1 MRGWP
6 QHGVAVR
13 KTWGMSDG
21 AHTAAVHQALETM
34 RSEDAEAAETAR
46 QAYQLLTGST
56 RLDRISQFTLQEF
69 LWRRLPTQW
78 VGVQP
83 DAWPEVTEALGRFF
97 ELLDMPRYA
106 EMARAP
112 ITRQVLAAYEAGD
125 DLGYEAYRRA
135 LSASEVVPPN
145 VPELEWGVTMDDE
158 EYGAY
163 RDTAAMLELAIEAG
177 ELTPGGPGWRARQ
190 RELTSEYLTL
200 PRPELGGDSYLDRIK
215 AEREA

>member
-1 MRGWP
+1 MHTP
-6 QHGVAVR
+6 PAVVR

-21 AHTAAVHQALETM
+21 AHTAAVQQALETM
-34 RSEDAEAAETAR
+34 RSEDPTTAETAQ

-78 VGVQP
+78 VSLEP
-83 DAWPEVTEALGRFF
+83 TDWPAVAEALGRFF
-97 ELLDMPRYA
+97 DLLDMPRYA
-106 EMARAP
+106 ELARAP
-112 ITRQVLAAYEAGD
+112 ITRQVLAAYESGD
-125 DLGYEAYRRA
+125 EPGYEAYRRA

-158 EYGAY
+158 EYAAY

-177 ELTPGGPGWRARQ
+177 ELVLGAPGWRAKQ
-190 RELTSEYLTL
+190 REVTSAYLTL
-200 PRPELGGDSYLDRIK
+200 PRPEFGGDSYLDRIMS
-215 AEREA
+215 EREA